1 MDNKTISFGTSGVRG
16 RYGDFPF
23 TNAGLS
29 AIGTAI
35 GRWLKQ
41 KNVAGQPHIIIGR
54 DTRFSSSEIS
64 QIISE
69 KLLEHGVCV
78 TDLGMVPTPVVLWT
92 LKHNL
97 VNNYGIVISASH
109 NPAHD
114 NGIKIFSVKSEFTQ
128 ADESKIEKHFSDI
141 YTERCPRK
149 TCAWLSEDSSHLKSY
164 TAVVA
169 KSFPDHFLS
178 GRKIVLDC
186 AHGATVVTAPEI
198 FKQLGAEVIVVNG
211 APDGYN
217 INKNCGATHPECLAS
232 TVKKESADIGFA
244 FDGDGDRIFMANR
257 NGEIKD
263 GDDVLA
269 ILSKTPEF
277 GKQKVMVGT
286 VMTNE
291 GLAQF
296 MESEGKSLARAAV
309 GERWVLKEMN
319 SQKVSLGGE
328 TCGHIMIPSHVGT
341 CDGAFVALKI
351 LQAITETN
359 NWELKTFEHMPRVAI
374 NMPIARKIP
383 VDADPLKSVIK
394 QYGAATKSGRIVV
407 RYSGTEPLLRLLVEE
422 EHEEAAV
429 ATAKLLS
436 KDLEKLLC

>member
-1 MDNKTISFGTSGVRG
+1 MNKTISFGTAGIRG

-23 TNAGLS
+23 TNAGLT

-41 KNVAGQPHIIIGR
+41 KDIIGQPHIIIGR

-92 LKHNL
+92 LKYQAIND
-97 VNNYGIVISASH
+97 YGIVISASH

-114 NGIKIFSVKSEFTQ
+114 NGIKIFSIKSEFSQ
-128 ADESKIEKHFSDI
+128 FDESEIENHFFDVF
-141 YTERCPRK
+141 TTNCPRK
-149 TCAWLSEDSSHLKSY
+149 TCAWLNEDDSHLKNY
-164 TAVVA
+164 IADVV
-169 KSFPDHFLS
+169 SNYPENFLS

-186 AHGATVVTAPEI
+186 AHGATVATAPEI
-198 FKQLGAEVIVVNG
+198 FKSLGAEVIVING
-211 APDGYN
+211 KPNGYN
-217 INKNCGATHPECLAS
+217 INEKCGATHPDALS
-232 TVKKESADIGFA
+232 TAVRLHSANIGFS
-244 FDGDGDRIFMANR
+244 FDGDGDRVFMANR

-263 GDDVLA
+263 GDDILA
-269 ILSKTPEF
+269 LLSKTPEF
-277 GKQKVMVGT
+277 KKQKVMVGT

-296 MESEGKSLARAAV
+296 MKSEGKSLSRASV
-309 GERWVLKEMN
+309 GERWVLREMAA
-319 SQKVSLGGE
+319 QKVSLGGE

-341 CDGAFVALKI
+341 CDGVFVALKI
-351 LQAITETN
+351 LQAIIKTN
-359 NWELKTFEHMPRVAI
+359 NWELQTFEHMPRVAI
-374 NMPIARKIP
+374 NMPVARKLP
-383 VDADPLKSVIK
+383 VDMDPLKTVIK
-394 QYGAATKSGRIVV
+394 QYDAATKTGRIVV
-407 RYSGTEPLLRLLVEE
+407 RYSGTEPLLRVLVEE
-422 EHEEAAV
+422 EHEDAATE
-429 ATAKLLS
+429 TAKLLS